1 MTTDAAITVR
11 AIRDGEPEA
20 LAALCAKRGA
30 PVLAYCEHVAA
41 PRQAGKAA
49 ANAFAQLRAT
59 IVAASETPSPI
70 IDLEAELLAS
80 TRRAAAGLGIHA
92 IAPAANGTV
101 DPDAVE
107 CAGLETKLVAQIERP
122 RSDEERQEHA
132 EHIARCPA
140 CARAMERL
148 ESGQRAFDKP
158 PRAPLPPRIA
168 EQLLSALVQAAP
180 VVALGGDAEAVRE
193 QAWQRLGN
201 GAAASTN
208 GSRNGS
214 SHAISPVSIA
224 AQPAPLAGGWDAE
237 EPIAPRAPT
246 RASSRRPVPAPAEA
260 SSLGA
265 LVSDA
270 FAVTRHRML
279 GPRAGS
285 VERPRHQSRILRARG
300 SLALRPAD
308 RRRVEFAAVGIFVAV
323 AALVTVV
330 TFMMTSEP
338 SNTSSA
344 APAAARVPAATS
356 GATSTAD
363 AGTAAGGTTPT
374 KPKTPA
380 KQPHA
385 AASSTAHH
393 TSSGKASSSKTSS
406 SKTKTKAK
414 PTSTQSTS
422 KPKQTESTPAA
433 TAAPGTPKRSTPVI
447 SAPPPPPP
455 APSKPSPAKSSGS
468 SIPGGDFSTEGDTG

>member
-80 TRRAAAGLGIHA
+80 TRRAAAALGIHA
-92 IAPAANGTV
+92 TAPAANGTV

-168 EQLLSALVQAAP
+168 EQLLSALVQAGP
-180 VVALGGDAEAVRE
+180 VVALGGDPEAVRE

-201 GAAASTN
+201 GAPALTN

-214 SHAISPVSIA
+214 SHASPPLTA
-224 AQPAPLAGGWDAE
+224 LPAPLAGGWDAQ

-246 RASSRRPVPAPAEA
+246 RASSRRPSPAPAEA
-260 SSLGA
+260 GSLGA

-330 TFMMTSEP
+330 TFMMTSQP

-344 APAAARVPAATS
+344 TPAARLPAASS
-356 GATSTAD
+356 GSTAD
-363 AGTAAGGTTPT
+363 AGTAAGGAAPSATPT

-380 KQPHA
+380 KRSPA
-385 AASSTAHH
+385 GTSSTAHH
-393 TSSGKASSSKTSS
+393 TSSGKKSSSTTSS
-406 SKTKTKAK
+406 SKSKTKPK
-414 PTSTQSTS
+414 STSTQSAS

-433 TAAPGTPKRSTPVI
+433 TATPVTPKRSTPVI
-447 SAPPPPPP
+447 STPPPPP
-455 APSKPSPAKSSGS
+455 PSKPSPAKSSGS